1 MLTEHGLTKVA
12 EGVFELRLPI
22 PFEDGLVNVFLFAD
36 GDEAD
41 LLDCGMN
48 SDESVATIKSAIAGI
63 GAKRLRKLVITH
75 IHPDHYGA
83 AGSLA
88 GEGMADL
95 YIHRLEVPL
104 VHPRYVELEQLVKE
118 VRTYLLV
125 NGVPA
130 DDAEVL
136 SNSQRA
142 LSQVVKTAEPSV
154 QLDGAELLQM
164 GRRRLRV
171 EWTPGHSPG
180 HICLYDR
187 KDRLLFAGDHML
199 PELSPNIGLH
209 PQSTPDPLHE
219 YLDGLRR
226 LAAYEPELILP
237 SHGRPFTDAPARVK
251 VLEAH
256 HKKRLEQIVAI
267 VGRGKETGWEVA
279 LELWGPRANLYE
291 KRLALQ
297 EALAHLQALAV
308 DSRVSKSSR
317 PPLCAGR
324 PLDSEGQQLRRVAAD
339 THHPGSGVSAYNR
352 SQGLDHQRL
361 GDRIQLSADPL
372 RVRFRVGVADDHANT
387 VASIDVA
394 RELDD
399 SVQRSVERAH
409 AFERGDQPV
418 ADAQDRLHLQ
428 HRPDECAC
436 IPDPSPATQEFERG
450 DREVSLNARS
460 HLENLGFNC
469 SSVLSARRERGSRQ
483 GDEP

>member
-1 MLTEHGLTKVA
+1 VLTEHGVTEVA
-12 EGVFELRLPI
+12 DGVFELRLPI
-22 PFEDGLVNVFLFAD
+22 PFEDGLVNVFLFPD

-48 SDESVATIKSAIAGI
+48 SDESVATIKAAIRDI
-63 GAKRLRKLVITH
+63 GAKRLRKLVVTH

-88 GEGMADL
+88 GPGMADL

-125 NGVPA
+125 NGVPE

-164 GRRRLRV
+164 GRRQLRV

-187 KDRLLFAGDHML
+187 QDKLLFAGDHML
-199 PELSPNIGLH
+199 PDLSPNIGLH

-226 LAAYEPELILP
+226 MAAYEPDLILP
-237 SHGRPFTDAPARVK
+237 SHGRPFTGAPARVK
-251 VLEAH
+251 VLEGH
-256 HKKRLEQIVAI
+256 HRKRLEQIVAI
-267 VGRGKETGWEVA
+267 VGRGKQTGWEVA

-308 DSRVSKSSR
+308 D
-317 PPLCAGR
+317 
-324 PLDSEGQQLRRVAAD
+324 D
-339 THHPGSGVSAYNR
+339 
-352 SQGLDHQRL
+352 
-361 GDRIQLSADPL
+361 
-372 RVRFRVGVADDHANT
+372 RVRK
-387 VASIDVA
+387 
-394 RELDD
+394 
-399 SVQRSVERAH
+399 SVTPESVRWT
-409 AFERGDQPV
+409 
-418 ADAQDRLHLQ
+418 
-428 HRPDECAC
+428 
-436 IPDPSPATQEFERG
+436 PA
-450 DREVSLNARS
+450 
-460 HLENLGFNC
+460 
-469 SSVLSARRERGSRQ
+469 
-483 GDEP
+483 

>member
-1 MLTEHGLTKVA
+1 MTRSMLVRDNAGVA
-12 EGVFELRLPI
+12 TRAAVNEVVEGVFELRLPI

-48 SDESVATIKSAIAGI
+48 SDESVAAIEQALAHI
-63 GAKRLRKLVITH
+63 GAKRLRRLVVTH

-83 AGSLA
+83 AGIFA
-88 GEGMADL
+88 GEGLADL

-104 VHPRYVELEQLVKE
+104 VHPRYVELEHLVKE
-118 VRTYLLV
+118 VHKYLRV

-154 QLDGAELLQM
+154 QLDGAEQLQM
-164 GRRRLRV
+164 GRRNLRV

-187 KDRLLFAGDHML
+187 QEKLLFAGDHML

-226 LAAYEPELILP
+226 LAAYEPALILP

-256 HKKRLEQIVAI
+256 HRRRLDQIVEI
-267 VGRGKETGWEVA
+267 VGRGRETGWDVA
-279 LELWGPRANLYE
+279 LELWGPRQNLYE

-308 DSRVSKSSR
+308 D
-317 PPLCAGR
+317 
-324 PLDSEGQQLRRVAAD
+324 D
-339 THHPGSGVSAYNR
+339 
-352 SQGLDHQRL
+352 
-361 GDRIQLSADPL
+361 
-372 RVRFRVGVADDHANT
+372 RVRK
-387 VASIDVA
+387 
-394 RELDD
+394 
-399 SVQRSVERAH
+399 SVTPESVRWT
-409 AFERGDQPV
+409 
-418 ADAQDRLHLQ
+418 
-428 HRPDECAC
+428 
-436 IPDPSPATQEFERG
+436 PA
-450 DREVSLNARS
+450 
-460 HLENLGFNC
+460 
-469 SSVLSARRERGSRQ
+469 
-483 GDEP
+483 

>member
-1 MLTEHGLTKVA
+1 MLVRDNAGMATSAALTEVVA
-12 EGVFELRLPI
+12 GVFELRLPI
-22 PFEDGLVNVFLFAD
+22 PFEDGLVNVFLFVD
-36 GDEAD
+36 GAEAD

-48 SDESVATIKSAIAGI
+48 SDESVAEIKQAMAQL
-63 GAKRLRKLVITH
+63 GAKRLRRLVVTH

-104 VHPRYVELEQLVKE
+104 VHPRYVELEHLVSE

-130 DDAEVL
+130 DDAEEL

-154 QLDGAELLQM
+154 QLDGAESLHL
-164 GRRRLRV
+164 GRRLLRV

-187 KDRLLFAGDHML
+187 DDELLFAGDTLL

-226 LAAYEPELILP
+226 LAAYEPKLILP
-237 SHGRPFTDAPARVK
+237 SHGRPFTDAPARVT
-251 VLEAH
+251 VLQAH
-256 HKKRLEQIVAI
+256 HKRRLDQIVEI
-267 VGRGKETGWEVA
+267 VGRGKKTGWEVA
-279 LELWGPRANLYE
+279 LDLWGPRQNLYE

-308 DSRVSKSSR
+308 DDRVSKSVTPES
-317 PPLCAGR
+317 
-324 PLDSEGQQLRRVAAD
+324 
-339 THHPGSGVSAYNR
+339 
-352 SQGLDHQRL
+352 
-361 GDRIQLSADPL
+361 
-372 RVRFRVGVADDHANT
+372 VRWT
-387 VASIDVA
+387 
-394 RELDD
+394 
-399 SVQRSVERAH
+399 
-409 AFERGDQPV
+409 
-418 ADAQDRLHLQ
+418 
-428 HRPDECAC
+428 
-436 IPDPSPATQEFERG
+436 PA
-450 DREVSLNARS
+450 
-460 HLENLGFNC
+460 
-469 SSVLSARRERGSRQ
+469 
-483 GDEP
+483 

>member
-1 MLTEHGLTKVA
+1 VLTEHGLTEVV

-48 SDESVATIKSAIAGI
+48 SDESVATIKAAIGNL
-63 GAKRLRKLVITH
+63 GAKRLRKLVVTH

-88 GEGMADL
+88 GPGMADL

-104 VHPRYVELEQLVKE
+104 VHPRYVELEHLVKE

-125 NGVPA
+125 NGVPV
-130 DDAEVL
+130 DDADVL

-164 GRRRLRV
+164 GRRHLRV

-187 KDRLLFAGDHML
+187 QEKLLFAGDHML

-226 LAAYEPELILP
+226 LSAYEPHLILP
-237 SHGRPFTDAPARVK
+237 SHGRPFTGAPARVK

-256 HKKRLEQIVAI
+256 HRKRLEQIVAI
-267 VGRGKETGWEVA
+267 VGRGKQTGWDVA
-279 LELWGPRANLYE
+279 LELWGPRENLYE

-308 DSRVSKSSR
+308 DDRVTKSVT
-317 PPLCAGR
+317 P
-324 PLDSEGQQLRRVAAD
+324 
-339 THHPGSGVSAYNR
+339 VS
-352 SQGLDHQRL
+352 
-361 GDRIQLSADPL
+361 
-372 RVRFRVGVADDHANT
+372 VRWT
-387 VASIDVA
+387 
-394 RELDD
+394 
-399 SVQRSVERAH
+399 
-409 AFERGDQPV
+409 
-418 ADAQDRLHLQ
+418 
-428 HRPDECAC
+428 
-436 IPDPSPATQEFERG
+436 PA
-450 DREVSLNARS
+450 
-460 HLENLGFNC
+460 
-469 SSVLSARRERGSRQ
+469 
-483 GDEP
+483 